1 MEEKKFSSVGAFEHN
16 KKWDKLIQRENKLYN
31 RSDDIRSE
39 FFRDYNRILH
49 SYAYRRLKHK
59 TQVFFAT
66 GNDHTC
72 TRIEHVN
79 HVAAVSYTISNYL
92 GLNTELTRTIAIGH
106 DLGHAPFG
114 HEGETILNEIAEE
127 KVDHKFWHEGNSLWF
142 IDNIETLPD
151 PNGWQ
156 NNLDLTYGVRDG
168 IVLHCGEKDENEI
181 FPRED
186 YLDLSQVQKASQYSP
201 YTWEGCVVKISDKI
215 SYLGRDIEDA
225 ITYKILSS
233 SQLEKMQRILK
244 DTIDAKLDLREIN
257 NTVLMHKFIIDL
269 CDQSSPEKG
278 LKFSRFYLLLM
289 EEIKRFN
296 NDNIYNHPRLDKFK
310 KYVRL
315 IIESIF
321 NTLMDLYQGYDTLKE
336 IDEYKR
342 IYPLLME
349 TFEDWI
355 VKYTDIDKN
364 KRKLKKYEN
373 KLVYN
378 IDSKNDYI
386 IAIIHY
392 ISGMTDN
399 FAIKVFQELI
409 SF

>member
-1 MEEKKFSSVGAFEHN
+1 MEEKKFSNVGAFEHN
-16 KKWDKLIQRENKLYN
+16 KKWKQLIQREREIYN
-31 RSDDIRSE
+31 RKDDIRSY
-39 FFRDYNRILH
+39 FLRDYNRILH

-66 GNDHTC
+66 SNDHIC

-79 HVAAVSYTISNYL
+79 HVASVSYTISNYL
-92 GLNTELTRTIAIGH
+92 GLNTELTRSIAIGH

-114 HEGETILNEIAEE
+114 HEGEKILNEIAERE
-127 KVDHKFWHEGNSLWF
+127 LNYTFWHEGNSLWF
-142 IDNIETLPD
+142 IDNIETLPN
-151 PNGWQ
+151 PYGIQ
-156 NNLDLTYGVRDG
+156 NNLALTYGVRDG
-168 IVLHCGEKDENEI
+168 IVLHCGEEDGNEI

-186 YLDLSQVQKASQYSP
+186 YIDLNKIQKASEYSP

-225 ITYKILSS
+225 ITHKILTNN
-233 SQLEKMQRILK
+233 QLKELNKILR
-244 DTIDAKLDLREIN
+244 DTINAKLDLREIN
-257 NTVLMHKFIIDL
+257 NTVLMHQFIIDL
-269 CDQSSPEKG
+269 CNQSCPEKG
-278 LKFSRFYLLLM
+278 LRFSKYYLLLM
-289 EEIKRFN
+289 KEIKIFN
-296 NDNIYNHPRLDKFK
+296 DKNIYNHPRLDKFK

-321 NTLMDLYQGYDTLKE
+321 NTLLGLYQGSDTLKQTE
-336 IDEYKR
+336 EYKD
-342 IYPLLME
+342 IYPILIE

-355 VKYTDIDKN
+355 VKYTNIDSDR
-364 KRKLKKYEN
+364 RKLMKYDN
-373 KLVYN
+373 KVVYN
-378 IDSKNDYI
+378 IENENDYKQ
-386 IAIIHY
+386 AIIHY